1 MLQADESEVSNT
13 LNSYRVWYST
23 LMIPA
28 YFAAASALLLLLH
41 LIMLSKPVK
50 KLWSRFLPPKTEEE
64 PSLFF
69 DEPTI
74 ADGFFSEA
82 KVFISQ
88 HGGWVIFAY
97 KFARFIGCLA
107 FLGLSLATLIL
118 DERDENATGTN
129 KLSKGKHRRHHPSD
143 GYVPFSRTEWLQF
156 ALCMTAVG
164 DLWLSI
170 STFAYSLQTYASI
183 LGLVSVT
190 TKPRWSRL
198 VSNHLATLLIA
209 VFAVFAYRDLWPLI
223 TFHQRPKDYK
233 EGSLLWVKVTILF
246 LSSIVFPL
254 VSPRQYVP
262 VDPAVCHKTQYFSH
276 HQCSHHFQESH

>member
-1 MLQADESEVSNT
+1 
-13 LNSYRVWYST
+13 
-23 LMIPA
+23 MIPA
-28 YFAAASALLLLLH
+28 YLTTASALLLLLH
-41 LIMLSKPVK
+41 LITLSKPVK
-50 KLWSRFLPPKTEEE
+50 KLWSRFLPPKTVEE
-64 PSLFF
+64 PSLFVV
-69 DEPTI
+69 EPTI

-82 KVFISQ
+82 QVFISQ

-107 FLGLSLATLIL
+107 FLGLSLATFIL
-118 DERDENATGTN
+118 DEHAEHATGAN
-129 KLSKGKHRRHHPSD
+129 KLSKGKHRRPRPSD
-143 GYVPFSRTEWLQF
+143 GYVPFSRAEWLQF

-164 DLWLSI
+164 DLWLSVSI
-170 STFAYSLQTYASI
+170 FAYSLQTYASI

-198 VSNHLATLLIA
+198 VSNHLATLLIG

-223 TFHQRPKDYK
+223 TFHKQPKDSK
-233 EGSLLWVKVTILF
+233 EGSLLWAKVTILF

-262 VDPAVCHKTQYFSH
+262 VDPAVCYSTQ
-276 HQCSHHFQESH
+276 